1 MMSLAELSDRVARQL
16 SERGLLG
23 AAPDARVAAAPDART
38 VRYYTTLGLLD
49 RPQLE
54 NRQARYGER
63 HVLQLLAIKALQA
76 FQLPLAEI
84 QEKLYG
90 LGDDQLRHLVDAL
103 AAQAGALAEQ
113 IAQPP
118 PALALREILLEPGLR
133 LQVEEGFRPRDPA
146 ALEQRI
152 RAAVAALTNGG
163 KR

>member
-1 MMSLAELSDRVARQL
+1 MLSLDDLSSEVARQL
-16 SERGLLG
+16 AQRGRLG

-49 RPQLE
+49 RPKLE

-84 QEKLYG
+84 QQKLYG
-90 LGDDQLRHLVDAL
+90 LSDDQLRQVVDTFAAHAKMLQIEQPVSAL
-103 AAQAGALAEQ
+103 AF
-113 IAQPP
+113 
-118 PALALREILLEPGLR
+118 REILLEPGLR
-133 LQVEEGFRPRDPA
+133 LQIEEGYRPRDPA

-152 RAAVAALTNGG
+152 RAAVAALHNGG